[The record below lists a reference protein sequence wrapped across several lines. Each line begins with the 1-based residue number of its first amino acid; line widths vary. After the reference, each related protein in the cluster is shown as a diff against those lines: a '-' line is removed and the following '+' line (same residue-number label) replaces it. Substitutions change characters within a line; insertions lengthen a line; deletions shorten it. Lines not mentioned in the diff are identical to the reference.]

1 MERQD
6 ALSNYETELYF
17 KSVRGRALAIKDFA
31 VLLFRTVR
39 ERGLPTFPKKVG
51 RISKMKLYG
60 RRVWWVGWVVKRL
73 SSLVF
78 ALIRTALRPSLS
90 LLFPDLI
97 VRKR

>member
-1 MERQD
+1 MDQ
-6 ALSNYETELYF
+6 SGYETELYF
-17 KSVRGRALAIKDFA
+17 KSVRWRALAIKGFA

-51 RISKMKLYG
+51 RISKMQLYG
-60 RRVWWVGWVVKRL
+60 KRAWWVGWVVKRF

-78 ALIRTALRPSLS
+78 ALFRTAILSPFLS

-97 VRKR
+97 VRK